1 MDKIPQEIKHM
12 MNDKSL
18 SLTQK
23 LTAFMMYTDPK
34 IIPANPNAVDYHDL
48 GVQIK
53 NLVDSKKISIDGFD
67 NEFNIQV
74 PSS

>member
-1 MDKIPQEIKHM
+1 MDQIPQEVKHI

-18 SLTQK
+18 SLSQK

-34 IIPANPNAVDYHDL
+34 IIPAHPNAVDHHDL

-53 NLVDSKKISIDGFD
+53 KLIDSKKISINGFD
-67 NEFNIQV
+67 NDFNIQV
-74 PSS
+74 SSL